1 MNGLCSVLNCLV
13 SISSNEIRRAVFM
26 ALTFAFTANYISEIQ
41 GLSNCY
47 RLSHLSL
54 MNNKITRIANL
65 DHLPLKFL
73 NLVSKF
79 QLCILI
85 NRTATNWTS
94 KCNHFI
100 FKTQF
105 FPVKALSNGKKINNF
120 LKRFSLC
127 LLNNLLT
134 TTVNWLKCYFLFLE

>member
-54 MNNKITRIANL
+54 MNNKITQIANL

-73 NLVSKF
+73 NLVSKY
-79 QLCILI
+79 QL
-85 NRTATNWTS
+85 RS
-94 KCNHFI
+94 D
-100 FKTQF
+100 
-105 FPVKALSNGKKINNF
+105 
-120 LKRFSLC
+120 
-127 LLNNLLT
+127 
-134 TTVNWLKCYFLFLE
+134 